1 MDAHGHSCT
10 DEELTDIFSA
20 LKASKYDSSTTD
32 FDNKIASQLNKIAYN
47 RNKIR
52 INELWL
58 KQSGFNTVTE
68 WCNNWAVPVQWVVS
82 DAECDHISILH
93 SVQSGKT
100 VNDVS
105 LNNATQY
112 FENNTVYALKDKSK
126 IMDSFFTQVGEN
138 YRVPFEASATI
149 LVSRLKTNQKL
160 TSDVYSWAHKIGDI
174 RHTIDEFLRSKYCE
188 DAKKEVRKMDADK
201 LRDKVVELLET
212 NRDLYTMFIK

>member
-1 MDAHGHSCT
+1 M
-10 DEELTDIFSA
+10 F
-20 LKASKYDSSTTD
+20 
-32 FDNKIASQLNKIAYN
+32 
-47 RNKIR
+47 
-52 INELWL
+52 
-58 KQSGFNTVTE
+58 
-68 WCNNWAVPVQWVVS
+68 
-82 DAECDHISILH
+82 
-93 SVQSGKT
+93 
-100 VNDVS
+100 S

-126 IMDSFFTQVGEN
+126 IMDCFFTQVGEN

-212 NRDLYTMFIK
+212 NPDLYTMFIK